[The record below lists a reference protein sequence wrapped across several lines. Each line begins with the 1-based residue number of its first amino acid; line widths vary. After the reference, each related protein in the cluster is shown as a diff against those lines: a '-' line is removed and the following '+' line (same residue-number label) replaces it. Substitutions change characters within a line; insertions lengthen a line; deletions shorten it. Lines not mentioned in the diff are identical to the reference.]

1 MGSLFRKARR
11 LTVPIVVLIALVA
24 LGVAITGPAAAQ
36 TQGSGGF
43 GVGSGDGQEIGIRLS
58 VLNQVRADIAAG
70 VYDRACTEAE
80 HDPTKWHSMVNTQAK
95 CHYNHHHGDDPNYVN
110 DIFGEPG
117 AWFQNAGQS
126 ISYPWQTFPA
136 TTRNEGNQAYQ
147 DGRMENQAKHEG
159 YYWIVRRDQPCNTS
173 NGQYCVKDFRVQ
185 FHGMFLGP
193 GDVAARWHS
202 MSAELRACRNV
213 NDVSTCGIVRT
224 GGWMDHGRLM
234 IPANNSTTCGT
245 VNGLQHIPL
254 PSDSQYYP
262 FQNNSNPLDEQ
273 RCHPVLTPQMIAAG
287 PRTGRVGDGPK
298 SEWWVHG
305 ASDFRFQL
313 QVANPIGNIAETSA
327 GSGQLQNVL
336 FCKFADAD
344 CNWNQ
349 SIMTMR
355 IQYILPVNSYYVSG
369 FVNNTRTSLALGQ
382 RYISRFGG
390 INTSCNAPGLDCIP
404 IEYNNLQLNVSPGQG
419 LAGFAHTPCQNCEKV
434 DFDLSPAGKQW
445 LTWFYYKYGHATPPE
460 PEPEP
465 SPEPSPSP
473 EPDPTGPAIYFQV
486 DDQVENKVNV
496 NVRLLDVTGVF
507 GVQTE
512 CKVNPQVLQ
521 GAGLVEGDGF
531 NQGNS
536 FIIDDGFQTDGVW
549 RVGTTRLKPNPAIT
563 GTAVAY
569 NLSYNVAGE
578 GEGQLECSALAV
590 DENGVQ
596 ITLEVVNGTV
606 MILPEPGEPPVA
618 TEPPPPVATEEPPV
632 IVEIGT
638 ISGLVAYQN
647 RPNNSGIKVKLL
659 GVANEVITEVTTSND
674 GVYTFPELPIGDYTL
689 EMIAP
694 QHIAVLKPV
703 VIESANST
711 VQLNDQLRAGDVDD
725 SGIVDMVDITLVGA
739 NFGLEV
745 IPEIGNVD
753 LNSDGWVNVSDL
765 SLAGGNL
772 DLAAPSL
779 P

>member
-1 MGSLFRKARR
+1 MVNILIKSRR
-11 LTVPIVVLIALVA
+11 SAATIVVLIALVV
-24 LGVAITGPAAAQ
+24 LGVALTTPAAAQ

-43 GVGSGDGQEIGIRLS
+43 GVGSGDGLEVGIRLS
-58 VLNQVRADIAAG
+58 VLNQVKEDIARG

-117 AWFQNAGQS
+117 AWFQSSGQS

-136 TTRNEGNQAYQ
+136 TTRNEGNEAYQ

-159 YYWIVRRDQPCNTS
+159 YYWIVRRDQPCNVS
-173 NGQYCVKDFRVQ
+173 GGEYCVKDFRVQ

-193 GDVAARWHS
+193 GDVSARWHS

-213 NDVSTCGIVRT
+213 NDISTCGIVRT

-234 IPANNSTTCGT
+234 IPANNSTACGV

-254 PSDSQYYP
+254 PSDTQYYP
-262 FQNNSNPLDEQ
+262 FQTNSNPLDEQ

-287 PRTGRVGDGPK
+287 PQTGRVTVK

-313 QVANPIGNIAETSA
+313 QIANPIGNIQETSP
-327 GSGQLQNVL
+327 GSGQLQNIL
-336 FCKFADAD
+336 YCKFTDPECD
-344 CNWNQ
+344 WNQ

-355 IQYILPVNSYYVSG
+355 IQYTLNLNSYYVG
-369 FVNNTRTSLALGQ
+369 DFVSNGKAMLPLGR

-390 INTSCNAPGLDCIP
+390 INNSCTAPGLDCIP
-404 IEYNNLQLNVSPGQG
+404 IEYNNLPLSVSFGQG
-419 LAGFAHTPCQNCEKV
+419 APRFSHTPCENCQKV
-434 DFDLSPAGKQW
+434 DYDLSPAGKQW
-445 LTWFYYKYGHATPPE
+445 LTWFYYKYGHATPTQPE
-460 PEPEP
+460 PE
-465 SPEPSPSP
+465 PEPSPSP

-486 DDQVENKVNV
+486 DDQTEGKVNV
-496 NVRLLDVTGVF
+496 NVRLLDVSNVF
-507 GVQTE
+507 GIQTE

-549 RVGTTRLKPNPAIT
+549 RVGTSRLKPNPAIT

-569 NLSYNVAGE
+569 TLSYNVAGE

-590 DENGVQ
+590 DENGVP
-596 ITLEVVNGTV
+596 ITLEVVNGAV
-606 MILPEPGEPPVA
+606 MILPEPGEPQPT
-618 TEPPPPVATEEPPV
+618 TEPQLPVATEEPPV
-632 IVEIGT
+632 VVEIGT

-659 GVANEVITEVTTSND
+659 GVANEVITEVTTNED
-674 GVYTFPELPIGDYTL
+674 GAYTFPELPIGDYTL
-689 EMIAP
+689 AIVAP

-703 VIESANST
+703 VIEAPNST

-725 SGIVDMVDITLVGA
+725 SGVVDMVDITLVGA
-739 NFGLEV
+739 NFGLET

-753 LNSDGWVNVSDL
+753 LNADGWVNVSDL

-772 DLAAPSL
+772 DLASPSI